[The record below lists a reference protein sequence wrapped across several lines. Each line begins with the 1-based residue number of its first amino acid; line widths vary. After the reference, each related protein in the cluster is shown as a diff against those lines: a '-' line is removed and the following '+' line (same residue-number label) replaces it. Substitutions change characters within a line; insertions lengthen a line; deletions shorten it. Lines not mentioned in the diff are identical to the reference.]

1 MPDRDRDELSPNM
14 EDFKMEVAQELG
26 LSHRLKSVNND
37 KSTSQR

>member
-26 LSHRLKSVNND
+26 LSHRIKSVNKD
-37 KSTSQR
+37 KSDSKQ